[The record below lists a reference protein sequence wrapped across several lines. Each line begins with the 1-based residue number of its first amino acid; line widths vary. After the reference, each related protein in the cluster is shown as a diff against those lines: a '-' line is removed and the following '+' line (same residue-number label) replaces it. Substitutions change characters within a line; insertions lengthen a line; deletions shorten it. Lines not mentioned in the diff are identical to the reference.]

1 MKKLFGFMLL
11 CATMFL
17 SLSSCSDD
25 DEVFVT
31 TEQIIGTWDVI
42 WAEQDGESLDVP
54 EGYIILSLTKMGAI
68 ELQCLMIITL
78 ELINLK
84 EIPLLVQQ
92 KTLLRNIINSRV

>member
-1 MKKLFGFMLL
+1 
-11 CATMFL
+11 
-17 SLSSCSDD
+17 
-25 DEVFVT
+25 
-31 TEQIIGTWDVI
+31 
-42 WAEQDGESLDVP
+42 
-54 EGYIILSLTKMGAI
+54 MGAI